1 VRVFVLLWP
10 AAATRIVAWRC
21 PADLAALDPL
31 SWPSPSPSIVGANV
45 SASRDL
51 ADDKEEELDTLRDRA
66 GWALESSAGSDGRL
80 RVLPLTV
87 PFALVA
93 SPGPVGDIEGEAIC
107 DCVR

>member
-1 VRVFVLLWP
+1 VLLWP
-10 AAATRIVAWRC
+10 AAATRVVAWRC

-51 ADDKEEELDTLRDRA
+51 ADDREEELDTLRDRA
-66 GWALESSAGSDGRL
+66 GRALESSADSDGRL
-80 RVLPLTV
+80 RVLPFRA
-87 PFALVA
+87 PFTFAA
-93 SPGPVGDIEGEAIC
+93 SPGPVGDIEGEPTC